1 MIEPDIISLT
11 DCPEFVDIKKSIDNL
26 NSKYDELIT
35 AKVALTDGMLDSLGN
50 RYRYGI
56 DVSVHEVYSVISYSV
71 KVFRK
76 YYDMSGDL
84 KLNIKDTRN
93 KNLLIND
100 FINGANYHISM
111 IDECIEL
118 YKYLYKFAK
127 DVELD
132 ELVEKLKIHE
142 ISMVKSYIKL
152 VQPHRLFMFDG
163 RDIGSPKLYEEA
175 KANFISIYMMWK
187 CLARNSIETWTEA
200 KCLCDNITNENIF
213 HCGMKCG
220 LTSYDVKMLMDI
232 FNTKD
237 NLNRFRATIKNLSN
251 ELSKLKQQNSN
262 NEQIKLKDAT
272 IKNLS
277 NELSK
282 SNATIKNLNNELSKS
297 NATIKNL
304 NNETYKLKQSTIQ
317 PVQQSTSNM
326 STDIMK
332 KDKPIENQA
341 KTISDNQTIISVGEI
356 IYGRKIGPVYTS
368 NCFMLKEFIKTIRFI
383 QPAIM
388 YDDYAIVL
396 NIIKSM
402 LRVLVGYYDEVETKI
417 TLPEL
422 TNNEINKC
430 LEILDKEHNNTKWD
444 DINNII
450 NIFINTETKVYSCMN
465 RLFVNIGQSIIDMR
479 RSRQRTDSKIGYG
492 IRIIYDWEKIG
503 LKLLKLL
510 STHYIRNIIN
520 DNDVSDSIKN
530 EITTVQNYANKR
542 PSIFST

>member
-1 MIEPDIISLT
+1 
-11 DCPEFVDIKKSIDNL
+11 
-26 NSKYDELIT
+26 
-35 AKVALTDGMLDSLGN
+35 
-50 RYRYGI
+50 
-56 DVSVHEVYSVISYSV
+56 
-71 KVFRK
+71 
-76 YYDMSGDL
+76 
-84 KLNIKDTRN
+84 
-93 KNLLIND
+93 
-100 FINGANYHISM
+100 
-111 IDECIEL
+111 
-118 YKYLYKFAK
+118 
-127 DVELD
+127 
-132 ELVEKLKIHE
+132 
-142 ISMVKSYIKL
+142 
-152 VQPHRLFMFDG
+152 
-163 RDIGSPKLYEEA
+163 
-175 KANFISIYMMWK
+175 
-187 CLARNSIETWTEA
+187 
-200 KCLCDNITNENIF
+200 
-213 HCGMKCG
+213 MKCG
-220 LTSYDVKMLMDI
+220 LTSYDIKMLMDI

-237 NLNRFRATIKNLSN
+237 NLNRFRATIKNLRNEIYKLKQQNSNDEQIKLKDATIKNLSN

-272 IKNLS
+272 IKNLNNEIYKLKQQNS
-277 NELSK
+277 NNEQIKLK
-282 SNATIKNLNNELSKS
+282 DATIKNLNNELSKS

-304 NNETYKLKQSTIQ
+304 NNELSKLKQSTIQ
-317 PVQQSTSNM
+317 PVQQSTSNI

-450 NIFINTETKVYSCMN
+450 NIFIKTETKVYSCMN

-492 IRIIYDWEKIG
+492 IRSIYDWEKIG

-510 STHYIRNIIN
+510 STHYIRSIIN

-530 EITTVQNYANKR
+530 EIATIQNYANKR
-542 PSIFST
+542 PGIFST